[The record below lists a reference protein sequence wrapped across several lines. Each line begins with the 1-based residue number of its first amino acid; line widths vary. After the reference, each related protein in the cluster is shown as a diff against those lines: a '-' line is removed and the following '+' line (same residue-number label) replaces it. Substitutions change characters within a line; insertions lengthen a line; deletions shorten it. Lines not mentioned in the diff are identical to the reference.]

1 MASLARIVAGVD
13 GCRNGWVVV
22 TTGLTPGSSV
32 DVGWSASVAAVI
44 DQVRAGEL
52 VAVGI
57 DMPIGL
63 ADDGTRTADAAARQ
77 LLGPRRSS
85 LFPTPPRDV
94 LAATD
99 YADALARCRAA
110 SGKGLSVQ
118 AYNLLAK
125 MRELGEAVD
134 ASLQPTISE
143 VHPETSFAVLRG
155 MPCAFSKRTIEG
167 RAERIDALRG
177 AFPQID
183 TLTAATPAGARPD
196 DVLDAFGAAW
206 TARRMA
212 TGNALVLG
220 NVIARD
226 ALGLRLT
233 ITA

>member
-1 MASLARIVAGVD
+1 MTTTVAGVD
-13 GCRNGWVVV
+13 GCRGGWVVV
-22 TTGLTPGSSV
+22 TTGLTPHSIV
-32 DVGWSASVAAVI
+32 DVGWTASIASVI
-44 DQVRAGEL
+44 ERVRAGLL

-63 ADDGTRTADAAARQ
+63 ADGGTRTADAAARQ
-77 LLGPRRSS
+77 MLGPRRSS
-85 LFPTPPRDV
+85 LFATPPRDV
-94 LAATD
+94 LDATD

-125 MRELGEAVD
+125 MRELAGAMD
-134 ASLQPTISE
+134 ATLQPTISE
-143 VHPETSFAVLRG
+143 VHPETSFAVLSG
-155 MPCAFSKRTIEG
+155 APCVFSKRTAEG

-183 TLTAATPAGARPD
+183 ALAAATPRGARPD
-196 DVLDAFGAAW
+196 DVLDALAAAW

-212 TGNALVLG
+212 RGTALVLG
-220 NVIARD
+220 DLDARD
-226 ALGLRLT
+226 ALGFRVT